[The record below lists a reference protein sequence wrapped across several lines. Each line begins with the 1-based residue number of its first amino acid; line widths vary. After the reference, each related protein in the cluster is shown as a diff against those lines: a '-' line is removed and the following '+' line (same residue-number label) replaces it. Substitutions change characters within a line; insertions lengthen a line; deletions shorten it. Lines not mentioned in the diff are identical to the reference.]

1 MKRHPAMRA
10 ALRGLIQ
17 NAHNVVVLTPFGA
30 CYLSGLDIRSAIR
43 VCRDGHMLGMSGQMG
58 GAA

>member
-1 MKRHPAMRA
+1 MRA